1 LQKRLAILV
10 GGYPLTQVEKLHI
23 QELKGENNY
32 LVAVDGGLDMFY
44 ELSILPDML
53 LGDMDSCS
61 DEAYK
66 WYCAHT
72 GAQLFYPSDKDFLD
86 MEAAIDLVSNMGIHN
101 VFLFGV
107 LGGRI
112 DQTFSCLPFLL
123 KGVALGLSISIK
135 SESCQMGILKGPSEN
150 IIETDVDLR
159 WSFLAIS
166 DFVEGLTLKG
176 FKFNLDEERLSNTQ
190 TRALS
195 NRAKSSKV
203 IINIKKGTLIYF
215 NKPGRQENVE
225 YKESF

>member
-1 LQKRLAILV
+1 MQKRLAILV
-10 GGYPLTQVEKLHI
+10 GGYPLTQAEKGYI
-23 QELKGENNY
+23 QELKGDICY
-32 LVAVDGGLDMFY
+32 LVAVDGGLNMFY
-44 ELSILPDML
+44 ELTILPDML

-66 WYCAHT
+66 WYCSHS
-72 GAQLFYPSDKDFLD
+72 GKQLFYPSNKDYLD
-86 MEAAIDLVSNMGIHN
+86 MEAAIDLVSRMGIHK

-123 KGVALGLSISIK
+123 KGVALGLSITIK
-135 SESCQMGILKGPSEN
+135 SERCQMGILKGPSEN
-150 IIETDVDLR
+150 IIETDVGLG

-166 DFVEGLTLKG
+166 DYVEGLTLKG
-176 FKFNLDEERLSNTQ
+176 FQFNLEDERLSNTQ

-195 NRAKSSKV
+195 NRSKSST
-203 IINIKKGTLIYF
+203 IIVNIKKGILIYF